1 MYKKHLKWLA
11 GILSIA
17 VLSSGSPVWAAE
29 AQFSSQSE
37 QEAFADTQVSESEA
51 EFSSDAQEAFSSGTD
66 AEEEAFADAEGQVLL
81 SGLPVLAD
89 TVPDGAVDPVAQAQI
104 IGLGDSISTGYGLAD
119 KNGSFLSLLEKNT
132 GLTVYNGAIDGAT
145 TEVVLGLL
153 ATGALDAQLAG
164 ADTVTLTIGG
174 NDMMAVFYQ
183 MIADAY
189 NAASG
194 DSLTLLEVPVIL
206 ADPTNAKN
214 AAVTQAA
221 MGILMGGYDQ
231 VKPAFAA
238 ALSSI
243 GENVKNI
250 VSYIKAKNPEI
261 HVLIA
266 NQYNPYKWL
275 DGVYSMVGL
284 FFNQAVLDLNAVLGA
299 AESGAGTLYTVVDVY
314 TAFAASE
321 ENLCNATSLPLNLD
335 FHPNAKGHEV
345 LASLFGKEI
354 GQEAPEEPEE
364 PVTAPVVQGAYAVGN
379 TVYAQLAQEV
389 EGFAGYDFVIG
400 AEDCIETKDYVKIC
414 KNQID
419 TAAEFYY
426 IPEGTYYV
434 YCHAWVKDENNIK
447 QFGDWSEGCQIQV
460 TAVTP
465 EKPVITD
472 VAVNTK
478 GNAVKVTY
486 TKCENA
492 IGYDLVLGKE
502 YKKINDE
509 YRPVNYG
516 ANVIKVKNADTL
528 TVIFRNVEKGTYYVG
543 LHSYNRTSEDQK
555 KVFSYW
561 SDAKKIT
568 VR

>member
-1 MYKKHLKWLA
+1 MHKKHLKCLA
-11 GILSIA
+11 GILTVAI
-17 VLSSGSPVWAAE
+17 LSSGSPVWAAE
-29 AQFSSQSE
+29 AQFSLESE
-37 QEAFADTQVSESEA
+37 QETFADDQAVEFEA
-51 EFSSDAQEAFSSGTD
+51 EFSSDGQEIFSSGTD
-66 AEEEAFADAEGQVLL
+66 GEVEDFADAEEQVLL

-89 TVPDGAVDPVAQAQI
+89 TVPDGSVDPVTQAQI

-119 KNGSFLSLLEKNT
+119 KNGSFLNLISKNT
-132 GLTVYNGAIDGAT
+132 GMTVSNAAIDGAT
-145 TEVVLGLL
+145 SEVVLGLL
-153 ATGALDAQLAG
+153 ASGKLDAQLAG
-164 ADTVTLTIGG
+164 ADVVTMTIGG

-183 MIADAY
+183 MIADTY

-194 DSLTLLEVPVIL
+194 DSLAALDVPLIL
-206 ADPTNAKN
+206 ADPTNEKN

-221 MGILMGGYDQ
+221 LGILMGGYDQ
-231 VKPAFAA
+231 VKPAFTA

-243 GENVKNI
+243 GENVKSI
-250 VSYIKAKNPEI
+250 ASYIKAKNPNATI
-261 HVLIA
+261 LIA

-275 DGVYSMVGL
+275 EGAYSMVAL
-284 FFNQAVLDLNAVLGA
+284 FFNQAVLDLNSVLA
-299 AESGAGTLYTVVDVY
+299 SAESGAGTLYTVVDVY

-345 LASLFGKEI
+345 LSTLFGNEI
-354 GQEAPEEPEE
+354 DQGEPED
-364 PVTAPVVQGAYAVGN
+364 PQTAPVVQDVYATGN
-379 TVYAQLAQEV
+379 TVYAQLSQEV
-389 EGFAGYDFVIG
+389 EGFEGYDFVIG
-400 AEDCIETKDYVKIC
+400 AQDCIETKEYVQVC
-414 KNQID
+414 KNQTD
-419 TAAEFYY
+419 TGAEFYY

-447 QFGDWSEGCQIQV
+447 QFGDWSEGYQV
-460 TAVTP
+460 QVIAVTP
-465 EKPVITD
+465 ETPEITD
-472 VAVNTK
+472 IVVNTK
-478 GNAVKVTY
+478 GDAVKVTY

-492 IGYDLVLGKE
+492 TGYDLVLGKE
-502 YKKINDE
+502 YKKVNVE